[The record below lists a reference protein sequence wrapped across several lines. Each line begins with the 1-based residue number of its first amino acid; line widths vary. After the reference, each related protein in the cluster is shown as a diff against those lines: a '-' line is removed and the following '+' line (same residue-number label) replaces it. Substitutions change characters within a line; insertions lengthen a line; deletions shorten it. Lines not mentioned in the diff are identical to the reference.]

1 MVLIDC
7 TWALREAKQDL
18 FFMCLYIM
26 DFFILFSS
34 CAQLNMEW
42 NTPYGVFQ
50 RNICSDTLSLA
61 IFPSTQAILLN
72 FLWHCPFYCNWMICM
87 RREGGSVSLSFL
99 SLKWKESYT
108 SRTFVFWIPFYYLD
122 ISELMWAMAWE
133 FPGARLQVFFFP
145 LPPAFLKCQRV
156 LLQPDQKS
164 QEHHLLGADWWCSE
178 SCSLTNVYLILF
190 WCM

>member
-133 FPGARLQVFFFP
+133 FPGARLQVFFSLYHLRFSSAKGFYYS
-145 LPPAFLKCQRV
+145 LIRNLRSTIYLEQIDGV
-156 LLQPDQKS
+156 LNLVALQM
-164 QEHHLLGADWWCSE
+164 
-178 SCSLTNVYLILF
+178 YI
-190 WCM
+190 